1 LTQVI
6 YNTLSRIKEPFET
19 IEPGKVRMY
28 VCGPTVYDR
37 AHVGHA
43 MSSIV
48 FDILRRYLEFRG
60 YQVQHVMNYTDVED
74 KVIERARDLGLEPI
88 ELAERYID
96 QYDRHLN
103 DLNILPA
110 GNFPR
115 ASEEIPAILRI
126 VEGLIEK
133 GYAYAVDG
141 DVYFRVGHDDDYGRL
156 SRRKQEDMQAGFR
169 KDVDERKEN
178 PADFAL
184 WKAAKPGEPA
194 WDSPWGKGRPGWHIE
209 CTAMSLEYLG
219 DQIDIHGGGNDLV
232 FPHHEN
238 EIAQSESYTGKKFA
252 RYWVHNGMLQL
263 AGEKM
268 SKSLG
273 NLISIDEFLEDHEPE
288 VFRMII
294 LNSHYRSP
302 LTFNDE
308 VIQQAESALDRL
320 RSGLRS
326 VAEVQAPSSEASLE
340 LEQAAKRA
348 REQFEEAMDD
358 DFSAPAAMA
367 GLFDLVRAI
376 HRARETLADPGV
388 IFKAQDELR
397 ELTGVLGLDLE
408 RGQAEAGRHAAPFI
422 DLLIE
427 IRTGLREAKQWALSD
442 RIRDRLD
449 ELGITIEDT
458 QNGTI
463 WR

>member
-1 LTQVI
+1 MSQII
-6 YNTLSRIKEPFET
+6 YNTLSRTKEAFQT

-43 MSSIV
+43 MSSLV
-48 FDILRRYLEFRG
+48 FDVIRRYLEYQG
-60 YQVQHVMNYTDVED
+60 YEVLHVMNYTDVED
-74 KVIERARDLGLEPI
+74 KVIERANNLGMEPI
-88 ELAERYID
+88 TLAEQYIAEYG
-96 QYDRHLN
+96 QHLK

-110 GNFPR
+110 TFFPR
-115 ASEEIPAILRI
+115 ASEEIPAIIRI
-126 VEGLIEK
+126 VQGLEEK

-141 DVYFRVGHDDDYGRL
+141 DVYFRVNRDADYGRL
-156 SRRKQEDMQAGFR
+156 SRRKLEDMQAGFR
-169 KDVDERKEN
+169 MDVDERKEN

-194 WDSPWGKGRPGWHIE
+194 WDSPWGGGRPGWHIE
-209 CTAMSLEYLG
+209 CTAMSLSYLG
-219 DQIDIHGGGNDLV
+219 EKIDIHGGGNDLV

-238 EIAQSESYTGKKFA
+238 EIAQSESYTGKPFA

-273 NLISIDEFLEDHEPE
+273 NLISIDEFLADHEPD
-288 VFRMII
+288 VFRMIV

-308 VIQQAESALDRL
+308 VIQQAESALERL
-320 RSGLRS
+320 RSGLRIVTEVS
-326 VAEVQAPSSEASLE
+326 EPDSSASAQLEAEKQTVQD
-340 LEQAAKRA
+340 
-348 REQFEEAMDD
+348 QFLAAMDD
-358 DFSAPAAMA
+358 DFNAPAAMA
-367 GLFDLVRAI
+367 ALFDLVRYI
-376 HRARETLADPGV
+376 H
-388 IFKAQDELR
+388 KAKEGQAALSVVLDAQEELR
-397 ELTGVLGLDLE
+397 ELAAVLGLRLDA
-408 RGQAEAGRHAAPFI
+408 RGEAGKEAAPFI

-427 IRTGLREAKQWALSD
+427 IRTLLREAKQWELSD
-442 RIRDRLD
+442 TIRDRLE

-458 QNGTI
+458 RDRTI